1 MRDEAGHERAGDDRA
16 VDVVERSMVKLRR
29 GMSRQRLGKA
39 AVREHNLP
47 VDVQVLHVVDVIDEG
62 PDHDGQEMS
71 VGLVAARLG
80 VDASRGSRIVA
91 EAVKAGY
98 VRRVASQEDGRRIHL
113 ELTPAGQAVVDA
125 TRRTRH
131 EHFAKAMA
139 GWTDEERAEFARLLS
154 RFVRTYDG

>member
-1 MRDEAGHERAGDDRA
+1 MRKPTRLGAMSEEALDS
-16 VDVVERSMVKLRR
+16 VERSMVRLRR

-39 AVREHNLP
+39 AIRDHNLP
-47 VDVQVLHVVDVIDEG
+47 VDVQVLHVVDVVDEG
-62 PDHDGQEMS
+62 PDRPGEEMS

-91 EAVKAGY
+91 EAVKSGY

-113 ELTPAGQAVVDA
+113 ELTDAGRRVVEA
-125 TRRTRH
+125 TRRTRQ

-139 GWTDEERAEFARLLS
+139 DWTPAERAEFARLLA
-154 RFVRTYDG
+154 RFVHTYEG

>member
-1 MRDEAGHERAGDDRA
+1 MDA
-16 VDVVERSMVKLRR
+16 VERSMVKLRR

-39 AVREHNLP
+39 AIREHNLP

-91 EAVKAGY
+91 ETVKLGY

-113 ELTPAGQAVVDA
+113 ELTAAGRSVVDA
-125 TRRTRH
+125 TRRTRQD
-131 EHFAKAMA
+131 HFAKAMA
-139 GWTDEERAEFARLLS
+139 GWTEAEQAEFARLLA
-154 RFVRTYDG
+154 RFVHTYEN

>member
-1 MRDEAGHERAGDDRA
+1 MRKPTTLAAMSEEP
-16 VDVVERSMVKLRR
+16 VDSVERSMVRLRR

-47 VDVQVLHVVDVIDEG
+47 VDVQVLHVVDVVDEG
-62 PDHDGQEMS
+62 PDRPGEEMS

-91 EAVKAGY
+91 EAVKSGY

-113 ELTPAGQAVVDA
+113 ELTDAGRRVVEA
-125 TRRTRH
+125 TRRTRQ
-131 EHFAKAMA
+131 EHFAKAMS
-139 GWTDEERAEFARLLS
+139 GWTPAERAEFARLLA
-154 RFVRTYDG
+154 RFVHTYEG

>member
-1 MRDEAGHERAGDDRA
+1 MNEEALTT
-16 VDVVERSMVKLRR
+16 VERSMVRLRR

-47 VDVQVLHVVDVIDEG
+47 VDVQVLHVVDIVDEG
-62 PDHDGQEMS
+62 PDRPGQEVS

-91 EAVKAGY
+91 EAVKSGY

-113 ELTPAGQAVVDA
+113 ELTDAGRAVVEA
-125 TRRTRH
+125 TRRTRQ
-131 EHFAKAMA
+131 EHFAHAMRN
-139 GWTDEERAEFARLLS
+139 WTDAERAEFARLLT
-154 RFVRTYDG
+154 RFVDGYDG